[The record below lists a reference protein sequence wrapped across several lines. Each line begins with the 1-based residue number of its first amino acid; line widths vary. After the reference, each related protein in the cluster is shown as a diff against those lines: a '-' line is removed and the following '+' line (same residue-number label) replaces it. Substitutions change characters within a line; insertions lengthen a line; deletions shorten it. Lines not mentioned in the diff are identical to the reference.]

1 MKSMTGYGRGSA
13 STDYLEFTVEI
24 SSVNRRNLE
33 VSISSPKEWIGVDQ
47 QITER
52 VRAAASRGKV
62 YVTVKA
68 TPFGGAEGLNWDEAT
83 VEAALSKLEGLSKP
97 AGIPFAPDSSFLLEL
112 VKSIKPA
119 SALPE
124 FDTVQAVV
132 IQAFEAA
139 LAAFLK
145 MRSDEGEVLKIDVSS
160 RVERLDELLK
170 QIEEHSDGVVD
181 AYRERLFQRLRQS
194 GLEDLDL
201 NDERVL
207 KEIALFADRC
217 DVAEE
222 ITRLR
227 SHFEQMRECVAE
239 GDTVGR
245 KMDFIVQEINRE
257 FNTIGSKAS
266 KLQMTQGVI
275 EAKNELERL
284 REQIANIE

>member
-13 STDYLEFTVEI
+13 STDDLEITVEI

-33 VSISSPKEWIGVDQ
+33 VSTSSPKEWIGVDQ

-52 VRAAASRGKV
+52 IRAAVSRGKV
-62 YVTVKA
+62 YVALKA
-68 TPFGGAEGLNWDEAT
+68 TPFGGAEGMNWDDEMVKGT
-83 VEAALSKLEGLSKP
+83 LSKFEGLSKT
-97 AGIPFAPDSSFLLEL
+97 ADIPFAPDSTFLLEL
-112 VKSIKPA
+112 VKAIKPA

-124 FDTVQAVV
+124 FDAVQSVV
-132 IQAFEAA
+132 IEAFETA

-145 MRSDEGEVLKIDVSS
+145 MRSDEGMVLKADVSS
-160 RVERLDELLK
+160 RVECLDALLK
-170 QIEEHSDGVVD
+170 QIEANSEGVVD

-201 NDERVL
+201 SDERVL

-222 ITRLR
+222 ITRLG
-227 SHFEQMRECVAE
+227 SHFEQMRECVGAV
-239 GDTVGR
+239 DPVGR

-266 KLQMTQGVI
+266 KLEMTQGVI